1 VSSVILGV
9 EQSDVV
15 QGGQITL
22 TQLFETYIGSGQGA
36 SASGVQIGITAA
48 TTPGAG
54 SGTPV
59 VTTSAGIT
67 SPNDANFSYAWACPA
82 SQATGDYLVTW
93 TGIVSGVTLTYVQ
106 TVTVAAR
113 ATGSPAPGVYA
124 TWVQYQNWSGDYF
137 TPQTVVTPMIARASE
152 DIDSALT
159 GAVYPV
165 DANGMP
171 ADAMVIGACMRAT
184 CAQVQFLLADND
196 PAGVKRQY
204 AQTNIGGVQATR
216 VAAMTALALPPLS
229 PRAAQILH
237 SAGVLPSAALIN
249 W

>member
-1 VSSVILGV
+1 MSSVILGV

-22 TQLFETYIGSGQGA
+22 TQLFETFIGSGQGA
-36 SASGVQIGITAA
+36 GASGVTIGITAA

-59 VTTSAGIT
+59 ATTSTGIT
-67 SPNDANFSYAWACPA
+67 SPNNANFSYAWNCPA
-82 SQATGDYLVTW
+82 STATGDYLVTW
-93 TGIVSGVTLTYVQ
+93 TGTVGGTTLTYVQ

-113 ATGSPAPGVYA
+113 ASGSPAPGLYA
-124 TWVQYQNWSGDYF
+124 TVVQYQNQTRDYF
-137 TPQTVVTPMIARASE
+137 TPAPIVDANLVLASQ
-152 DIDSALT
+152 DIDNNIIA
-159 GAVYPV
+159 AVYPV

-171 ADAMVIGACMRAT
+171 TDAMVIDAFMRA
-184 CAQVQFLLADND
+184 CCFQVQFLLADND
-196 PAGVKRQY
+196 PSGVKRQY
-204 AQTNIGGVQATR
+204 SQTNIGGVSATR
-216 VAAMTALALPPLS
+216 VAAMTAMAMPPLA